1 MSKQIVTG
9 PVFFDLVD
17 AAGNQ
22 LIYGG
27 TTKGYA
33 WSLGDY
39 SNLYIVPG
47 QASDLICSGYGFG
60 AAFAPSYRAYFD
72 GNGWVTPHDSAND
85 VYPITLVAGDVC
97 NSYYVMKNGQYL
109 QSTPASTTAVR
120 NKAPVYSSKKY
131 QWQMKQTAGQ
141 AFQLQN
147 NDGTYVVASLTGFSS
162 DPSAAK
168 GTIFEW
174 CYGAIVIYDSFNA
187 TTNTANYLSYTATG
201 VVSVASGPSA
211 NLINPYGSIWVA
223 NPQGSLYVEYYV
235 PPAPATNSLAGS
247 FPITSS
253 TTQTTMQLLNTTTF
267 DATTCARVVE
277 PALLQVDPAKLFIY
291 AAGMAKT
298 FLPTP
303 PAVTPLEAMP
313 YADPTPYTFYMWL
326 ECPAKSNKKSSKQ
339 IGIIIGASAGGVV
352 LIVAIIVGVLY
363 WQHRKK
369 Q

>member
-1 MSKQIVTG
+1 MSKQNVTG
-9 PVFFDLVD
+9 PIFFDLVD

-22 LIYGG
+22 LTLGG

-33 WSLGDY
+33 WSLGLY

-60 AAFAPSYRAYFD
+60 TGFAPSYRAYFD
-72 GNGWVTPHDSAND
+72 GNGWVTPPDSPND
-85 VYPITLVAGDVC
+85 VFPITLVAGDVC

-120 NKAPVYSSKKY
+120 NAAAVYSSNKY
-131 QWQMKQTAGQ
+131 QWLMKQTAGQ

-147 NDGTYVVASLTGFSS
+147 NDGTYVVASLAGFSS
-162 DPSAAK
+162 DASAAK

-174 CYGAIVIYDSFNA
+174 CTGSIVIYDSFNA
-187 TTNTANYLSYTATG
+187 TTNTANYLNYTSAG

-211 NLINPYGSIWVA
+211 NLITPYGSTWTA

-235 PPAPATNSLAGS
+235 PPAPATNSLSGS

-253 TTQTTMQLLNTTTF
+253 TIQATITLPNTTF

-277 PALLQVDPAKLFIY
+277 PTLLQVDPAKLFIY

-298 FLPTP
+298 FLPP
-303 PAVTPLEAMP
+303 KPAVTPLEAMP
-313 YADPTPYTFYMWL
+313 YADPTPYTFNMWVD
-326 ECPAKSNKKSSKQ
+326 CPKSSPKKSSKK

-352 LIVAIIVGVLY
+352 LIAAIIVGVLY
-363 WQHRKK
+363 WKK
-369 Q
+369 KTKT